1 MFNIPESQR
10 LFNKIYNNP
19 GLTEELTSFAENHKT
34 ALKFC
39 IFLGKH
45 HQWALSNKQSPMFKL
60 ALVFAFLP
68 ITKADYDRAG
78 ISDEIFFDTM
88 SDIKIWID
96 DHRART
102 GEDGLF
108 ELNWIHLHLNLE
120 IFKLGRLQFQKN
132 KYLRPKQY
140 NKNGVNLKLGD
151 KILSLHIPRGAKLD
165 FDECDKSFSLAK
177 EFFGKYYPDYSTDY
191 FDCFS
196 WLLYSGNKHFMDE
209 NSNILKFASRF
220 DVINEVENPR
230 DHYLWLFGVKEN
242 SVRLLKNKKASGS
255 YGNTENLICKTE
267 LQKRFVKYVE
277 SGGKLGDAYGIIN
290 SREGS

>member
-1 MFNIPESQR
+1 MFNISESQS

-19 GLTEELTSFAENHKT
+19 GLTEELTSYAENHKT
-34 ALKFC
+34 ALELC
-39 IFLGKH
+39 VLLLKH
-45 HQWALSNKQSPMFKL
+45 RQWALVHKMNPLFKL
-60 ALVFAFLP
+60 ALVFVFLP
-68 ITKADYDRAG
+68 ITKKAYDRAG
-78 ISDEIFFDTM
+78 IPDKVFFDTM

-102 GEDGLF
+102 GEDGIF
-108 ELNWIHLHLNLE
+108 ELNWLHLHLNLE
-120 IFKLGRLQFQKN
+120 IFKLGRLQFQLN
-132 KYLRPKQY
+132 KYLHPKPY
-140 NKNGVNLKLGD
+140 IKNGIDLKFGD
-151 KILSLHIPRGAKLD
+151 KILSLHIPRGTKLD
-165 FDECDKSFSLAK
+165 FDECGKSFLLADD
-177 EFFGKYYPDYSTDY
+177 FFKKYYPDYSTDY

-196 WLLYSGNKHFMDE
+196 WLLYSGNKEFMDE

-220 DVINEVENPR
+220 DVVNEIENPR

-242 SVRLLKNKKASGS
+242 SVKLLKNKKTKGS

-290 SREGS
+290 RGERI